1 MRNIAG
7 ICGAPCTGKTT
18 LARSLHASLARRGL
32 ECMLLPE
39 PARLL
44 AERGVKIDAAMRD
57 ADYDAFLTAYGERD
71 AHPAPLCIADR
82 TPLDH
87 YCYLA
92 VNRSLGRH
100 WQPDEQFLARHR
112 AAALAGMRR
121 YRLLIYLPNC
131 LPLIDDRFRV
141 TDPAYQQALD
151 GALCEIVSAAD
162 VPLVTVPLAKKQRKE
177 AALAAIS
184 AAWPELFMPAPL
196 EAQAG

>member
-18 LARSLHASLARRGL
+18 LARWLQRALAQRGL
-32 ECMLLPE
+32 RCELLPE
-39 PARLL
+39 PARIL
-44 AERGVKIDAAMRD
+44 ARRGVQIDAAMQA
-57 ADYDAFLTAYGERD
+57 ADYEAFLAAYGERD

-92 VNRSLGRH
+92 VNRHLGRH
-100 WQPDEQFLARHR
+100 WQPDAAFLARHR
-112 AAALAGMRR
+112 AAALAGMAR
-121 YRLLIYLPNC
+121 YRLLYYLPNR

-151 GALCEIVSAAD
+151 GALSEIMHEAK
-162 VPLVTVPLAKKQRKE
+162 VPLVALPAELPQRKD
-177 AALAAIS
+177 AALAALLE
-184 AAWPELFMPAPL
+184 AWPELQQSAS
-196 EAQAG
+196 AAG